1 MTVVEVRAL
10 RDYEGCQWTRL
21 FTTEEKAWEF
31 VRTAAAD
38 EWLGVDDV
46 NVTWVGVDE
55 EFYDR
60 VESFVVTYDLEN
72 DSATFQRWDLETKAH
87 VPFEV

>member
-1 MTVVEVRAL
+1 MKVVEVSAL